1 MTRLFFTHFRT
12 SFAHRTSS
20 TLPVLATPSRKSAFV
35 LVFLVDVFPNGYTLH
50 AYSSVEIEENFPKLT
65 TALFISS
72 PPCFL
77 TTALVARFA
86 SRKSFVS
93 TRFNFGSTCD
103 TKISSEIPPPSRH
116 NRVNTDDDDDED
128 DDDANESSPAS
139 SSPSSAVVFSRFLDP
154 SIALERA
161 RVLKFFL
168 IREISFSRFCVM
180 RFFPNSHS
188 SKRHNTEKLTRAL
201 SSSSSSSSPG
211 FLPRARFPSPTLPSG
226 SLHDIAR
233 VCNKE
238 QRVVLVGVS
247 SFFFW

>member
-1 MTRLFFTHFRT
+1 MTRLFFTHFCT

-50 AYSSVEIEENFPKLT
+50 AYSSVEIEENFPRLT

-116 NRVNTDDDDDED
+116 NRVNTDDDDEEEEDDDDD

-139 SSPSSAVVFSRFLDP
+139 SSPSSAVVFCRFLDP

-161 RVLKFFL
+161 RVLKFFFNQ
-168 IREISFSRFCVM
+168 REISFFFCLCDAMRSRDKELRGEPC
-180 RFFPNSHS
+180 H
-188 SKRHNTEKLTRAL
+188 LYCGTRA
-201 SSSSSSSSPG
+201 
-211 FLPRARFPSPTLPSG
+211 
-226 SLHDIAR
+226 IY
-233 VCNKE
+233 K
-238 QRVVLVGVS
+238 
-247 SFFFW
+247 

>member
-1 MTRLFFTHFRT
+1 MTRLIFTHFRT

-116 NRVNTDDDDDED
+116 NRVNTDDDDD
-128 DDDANESSPAS
+128 DANESSLAS

-161 RVLKFFL
+161 RVLKFFFNQRDL
-168 IREISFSRFCVM
+168 VFCDAFFFQTLPHTKSATTQKSSRARAFFFFFFFFAWFS
-180 RFFPNSHS
+180 PP
-188 SKRHNTEKLTRAL
+188 RAL
-201 SSSSSSSSPG
+201 P
-211 FLPRARFPSPTLPSG
+211 LPHPPF
-226 SLHDIAR
+226 
-233 VCNKE
+233 
-238 QRVVLVGVS
+238 RVVA
-247 SFFFW
+247 